1 MLIKERRVVMEYNAL
16 IQWNDTKN
24 FEDVII
30 TTNDITDDD
39 DYIFFYFKNVEEIEQ
54 FRKIGVHE
62 FRIVSYAPTRIK
74 DWYYKLR
81 SPKHTD
87 ENSSEPILYV

>member
-1 MLIKERRVVMEYNAL
+1 MLTKERRVVMEYNAL

-39 DYIFFYFKNVEEIEQ
+39 DYIFFYFKDVNEIEE

-62 FRIVSYAPTRIK
+62 FRIVSYLPTRTR
-74 DWYYKLR
+74 DWYHKLR

-87 ENSSEPILYV
+87 ENTGDTMMYV

>member
-1 MLIKERRVVMEYNAL
+1 MEYMAL

-30 TTNDITDDD
+30 TTNKETDED
-39 DYIFFYFKNVEEIEQ
+39 DYIFFYFKDVKEIEEY
-54 FRKIGVHE
+54 KEKGMHE
-62 FRIVSYAPTRIK
+62 FRIINYVPTKTK

-81 SPKHTD
+81 ESNQDIKY
-87 ENSSEPILYV
+87 I

>member
-1 MLIKERRVVMEYNAL
+1 MEYNAL

-30 TTNDITDDD
+30 TTNKATDRNIKSIED
-39 DYIFFYFKNVEEIEQ
+39 DYIFFYFKDVDEIEEY
-54 FRKIGVHE
+54 RKIGVDE
-62 FRIVSYAPTRIK
+62 FRIVSYLPTKTR
-74 DWYYKLR
+74 DWYHKLR

-87 ENSSEPILYV
+87 ENTGDQIMFV